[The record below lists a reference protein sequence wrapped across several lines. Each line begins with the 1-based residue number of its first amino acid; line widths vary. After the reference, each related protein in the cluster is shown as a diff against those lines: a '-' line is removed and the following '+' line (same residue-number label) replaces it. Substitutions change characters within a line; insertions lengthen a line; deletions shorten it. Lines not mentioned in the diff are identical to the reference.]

1 MTTMDRSRFA
11 TLATT
16 TYCDVITRDRVMDMG
31 MRPLWSP
38 IPRIAGP
45 AYPVRNEPADNL
57 MLHIAIHRAPPG
69 SVIVCQAG
77 DNDYAQAGGN
87 VCAWAQ
93 KRGVLGLVVDG
104 VLRDV
109 GESREH
115 GFPLFGRG
123 IIPIPAKRTKPGILN
138 EPVVCGGVFV
148 APGDVIIADEEGI
161 VVLPFAK
168 ADEIFAAAKAR
179 ADKDAVTSLDD
190 WVANHKKTI
199 DELITKLGIRA

>member
-1 MTTMDRSRFA
+1 MDAASFARF
-11 TLATT
+11 ATT
-16 TYCDVITRDRVMDMG
+16 TYCDVLTRDRVMDMG
-31 MRPLWSP
+31 MRPLWAP

-93 KRGVLGLVVDG
+93 KRGVAGIVVDG

-115 GFPLFGRG
+115 GLPLFGRG
-123 IIPIPAKRTKPGILN
+123 IIPIPAKRTKAGVLN
-138 EPVVCGGVFV
+138 GPVTCGGVAV
-148 APGDVIIADEEGI
+148 APGDMVIADEEGI
-161 VVLPFAK
+161 VVLP
-168 ADEIFAAAKAR
+168 AAKAEEILQAAEAR
-179 ADKDAVTSLDD
+179 AAKDASTSLED
-190 WVANHKKTI
+190 WVAAHKRTI
-199 DELITKLGIRA
+199 DDLVKKLGIDA

>member
-1 MTTMDRSRFA
+1 MDGSRFA
-11 TLATT
+11 RYATT
-16 TYCDVITRDRVMDMG
+16 TYCDVLTRDRVMDMG

-93 KRGVLGLVVDG
+93 QRGVAGLVVDG

-109 GESREH
+109 GESRENR
-115 GFPLFGRG
+115 FPLFARG
-123 IIPIPAKRTKPGILN
+123 LIPIPAKRTKAGVLN
-138 EPVVCGGVFV
+138 EAVVCGGVTV
-148 APGDVIIADEEGI
+148 LPGDMVIADEEGI
-161 VVLPFAK
+161 VVLPVARAEEILK
-168 ADEIFAAAKAR
+168 AAEARAAK
-179 ADKDAVTSLDD
+179 DASTSLED
-190 WVANHKKTI
+190 WVAAHKKTI
-199 DELITKLGIRA
+199 DDLVKKLGLDG

>member
-1 MTTMDRSRFA
+1 MDAASFARF
-11 TLATT
+11 ATT
-16 TYCDVITRDRVMDMG
+16 TYCDVLTRDRVMDMG
-31 MRPLWSP
+31 LRPLWAP

-93 KRGVLGLVVDG
+93 KRGVAGIVVDG

-123 IIPIPAKRTKPGILN
+123 IIPIPAKRTKVGVLN
-138 EPVVCGGVFV
+138 GPVTCGGVAV
-148 APGDVIIADEEGI
+148 APGDLVIADEEGI
-161 VVLPFAK
+161 VVLP
-168 ADEIFAAAKAR
+168 AAKAEEILKAAEAR
-179 ADKDAVTSLDD
+179 AAKDASTSLED
-190 WVANHKKTI
+190 WVAAHKRTI
-199 DELITKLGIRA
+199 DDLVKKLGIDA

>member
-1 MTTMDRSRFA
+1 
-11 TLATT
+11 
-16 TYCDVITRDRVMDMG
+16 MDMG
-31 MRPLWSP
+31 VRPLWSP

-45 AYPVRNEPADNL
+45 AYPVRNQPGDNL

-93 KRGVLGLVVDG
+93 RRGVAGIVVDG

-109 GESREH
+109 GESRAN

-123 IIPIPAKRTKPGILN
+123 IIPIPAKRARAGVLN
-138 EPVVCGGVFV
+138 GPVTCGGVAV
-148 APGDVIIADEEGI
+148 EPGDIVVADEEGI
-161 VVLPFAK
+161 VVLPS
-168 ADEIFAAAKAR
+168 AR
-179 ADKDAVTSLDD
+179 AYELLGAAQAKVAKDAAMSLEQ
-190 WVANHKKTI
+190 WVDAHRKTI
-199 DELITKLGIRA
+199 DELIAKLGIDA

>member
-1 MTTMDRSRFA
+1 MDADSFARF
-11 TLATT
+11 ATT
-16 TYCDVITRDRVMDMG
+16 TYCDVLTRDRVMDMG
-31 MRPLWSP
+31 MRPLWAP

-93 KRGVLGLVVDG
+93 KRGVAGLVVDG

-123 IIPIPAKRTKPGILN
+123 IIPIPAKRTKVGVLN
-138 EPVVCGGVFV
+138 GPVTCGGVAV
-148 APGDVIIADEEGI
+148 APGDMVIADEEGI
-161 VVLPFAK
+161 VVLP
-168 ADEIFAAAKAR
+168 AAKAEEILKAAEAR
-179 ADKDAVTSLDD
+179 AAKDASTSLED
-190 WVANHKKTI
+190 WVAAHKRTI
-199 DELITKLGIRA
+199 DDLVKKLGIDA

>member
-1 MTTMDRSRFA
+1 MDAASFARF
-11 TLATT
+11 ATT
-16 TYCDVITRDRVMDMG
+16 TYCDVLTRDRVMDMG
-31 MRPLWSP
+31 MRPLWAP

-93 KRGVLGLVVDG
+93 KRGVAGIVVDG

-123 IIPIPAKRTKPGILN
+123 IIPIPAKRTKVGVLN
-138 EPVVCGGVFV
+138 GPVTCGGVAV
-148 APGDVIIADEEGI
+148 APGDMVIADEEGI
-161 VVLPFAK
+161 VVL
-168 ADEIFAAAKAR
+168 AAAKAEEILKAAEAR
-179 ADKDAVTSLDD
+179 AAKDASTSLED
-190 WVANHKKTI
+190 WVAAHKRTI
-199 DELITKLGIRA
+199 DDLVKKLGIDA

>member
-1 MTTMDRSRFA
+1 MDAASFGRF
-11 TLATT
+11 ATT
-16 TYCDVITRDRVMDMG
+16 TYCDVLTRDRVMDMG
-31 MRPLWSP
+31 MRPLWAP
-38 IPRIAGP
+38 IPRSAGP

-57 MLHIAIHRAPPG
+57 MLHIAIHRAPSG

-93 KRGVLGLVVDG
+93 KRGVAGIVVDG

-123 IIPIPAKRTKPGILN
+123 IIPIPAKRTKVGVLN
-138 EPVVCGGVFV
+138 GPVTCGGVAV
-148 APGDVIIADEEGI
+148 APGDMVIADEEGI
-161 VVLPFAK
+161 VVLPVAK
-168 ADEIFAAAKAR
+168 AEEILKAAEARAAK
-179 ADKDAVTSLDD
+179 DASTSLED
-190 WVANHKKTI
+190 WVAAHKRTI
-199 DELITKLGIRA
+199 DDLVKKLGIDA

>member
-1 MTTMDRSRFA
+1 MDAASFARF
-11 TLATT
+11 ATT
-16 TYCDVITRDRVMDMG
+16 TYCDVLTRDRVMDMG
-31 MRPLWSP
+31 MRPLWAP

-93 KRGVLGLVVDG
+93 KRGVTGIVVDG

-123 IIPIPAKRTKPGILN
+123 IIPIPAKRTKVGVLN
-138 EPVVCGGVFV
+138 GPVTCGGVAV
-148 APGDVIIADEEGI
+148 APGDMVIADEEGI
-161 VVLPFAK
+161 VVLP
-168 ADEIFAAAKAR
+168 AAKAEEILKAAEAR
-179 ADKDAVTSLDD
+179 AAKDASTSLED
-190 WVANHKKTI
+190 WVAAHKRTI
-199 DELITKLGIRA
+199 DDLVKKLGIDA

>member
-1 MTTMDRSRFA
+1 MDAGSFARF
-11 TLATT
+11 ATT
-16 TYCDVITRDRVMDMG
+16 TYCDVLTRDRVMDMG
-31 MRPLWSP
+31 MRPLWAP

-93 KRGVLGLVVDG
+93 KRGVAGLVVDG

-123 IIPIPAKRTKPGILN
+123 IIPIPAKRTKVGVLN
-138 EPVVCGGVFV
+138 GPVTCGGVAV
-148 APGDVIIADEEGI
+148 APGDMVIADEEGI
-161 VVLPFAK
+161 VVLP
-168 ADEIFAAAKAR
+168 AAKAEEILKAAEAR
-179 ADKDAVTSLDD
+179 AAKDASTSLED
-190 WVANHKKTI
+190 WVAAHKRTI
-199 DELITKLGIRA
+199 DDLVKKLGIDA

>member
-1 MTTMDRSRFA
+1 MDAASFARFA
-11 TLATT
+11 TTA
-16 TYCDVITRDRVMDMG
+16 YCDVLTRDRVMDMG
-31 MRPLWSP
+31 MRPLWAP

-93 KRGVLGLVVDG
+93 KRGVAGIVVDG

-123 IIPIPAKRTKPGILN
+123 IIPIPAKRTKVGVLN
-138 EPVVCGGVFV
+138 GPVTCGGVAV
-148 APGDVIIADEEGI
+148 APGDMVIADEEGI
-161 VVLPFAK
+161 VVLP
-168 ADEIFAAAKAR
+168 AAKAEEILKAVEAR
-179 ADKDAVTSLDD
+179 AAKDASTSLED
-190 WVANHKKTI
+190 WVAAHKRTI
-199 DELITKLGIRA
+199 DDLVKKLGIDG

>member
-1 MTTMDRSRFA
+1 MDAASFARF
-11 TLATT
+11 ATT
-16 TYCDVITRDRVMDMG
+16 TYCDVLTRDRVMDMG
-31 MRPLWSP
+31 MRPLWAP

-93 KRGVLGLVVDG
+93 KRGVAGIVVDG

-123 IIPIPAKRTKPGILN
+123 IIPIPAKRTKVGVLN
-138 EPVVCGGVFV
+138 GPVTCGGVAV
-148 APGDVIIADEEGI
+148 APGDMVIADEEGI
-161 VVLPFAK
+161 VVLP
-168 ADEIFAAAKAR
+168 AAKAAEILKAAEAR
-179 ADKDAVTSLDD
+179 AAKDASTSLED
-190 WVANHKKTI
+190 WVAAHKRTI
-199 DELITKLGIRA
+199 DDLVKKLGIDG

>member
-1 MTTMDRSRFA
+1 MDAASFARF
-11 TLATT
+11 ATT
-16 TYCDVITRDRVMDMG
+16 TYCDVLTRDRVMDMG
-31 MRPLWSP
+31 MRPLWAP

-93 KRGVLGLVVDG
+93 KRGVAGLVVDG

-123 IIPIPAKRTKPGILN
+123 IIPIPAKRTKVGVLN
-138 EPVVCGGVFV
+138 GPVTCGGVAV
-148 APGDVIIADEEGI
+148 APGDMVIADEEGI
-161 VVLPFAK
+161 VVLP
-168 ADEIFAAAKAR
+168 AAKAEEILKAAEAR
-179 ADKDAVTSLDD
+179 AAKDASTSLED
-190 WVANHKKTI
+190 WVAAHKRTI
-199 DELITKLGIRA
+199 DDLVKKLGIDA

>member
-1 MTTMDRSRFA
+1 MDPASFARF
-11 TLATT
+11 ATT
-16 TYCDVITRDRVMDMG
+16 TYCDVLTRDRVMDMG
-31 MRPLWSP
+31 MRPLWAP

-93 KRGVLGLVVDG
+93 KRGVAGLVVDG

-109 GESREH
+109 GESRENR
-115 GFPLFGRG
+115 FPLFGRG
-123 IIPIPAKRTKPGILN
+123 IIPIPAKRTKPGVLN
-138 EPVVCGGVFV
+138 GPVTCGGVSV
-148 APGDVIIADEEGI
+148 TPGDMVIADEEGI
-161 VVLPFAK
+161 VVLPASK
-168 ADEIFAAAKAR
+168 ADEILKAAEAR
-179 ADKDAVTSLDD
+179 ATKDAATSLDD
-190 WVANHKKTI
+190 WVAAHTKTI
-199 DELITKLGIRA
+199 DELVKTLGIDA

>member
-1 MTTMDRSRFA
+1 MDAASFARF
-11 TLATT
+11 ATT
-16 TYCDVITRDRVMDMG
+16 TYCDVLTRDRVMDMG
-31 MRPLWSP
+31 MRPLWAP

-45 AYPVRNEPADNL
+45 AFPVRNEPADNL

-93 KRGVLGLVVDG
+93 KRGVAGIVVDG

-115 GFPLFGRG
+115 AFPLFGRG
-123 IIPIPAKRTKPGILN
+123 IIPIPAKRTKAGVLN
-138 EPVVCGGVFV
+138 GPVMCGGVAV
-148 APGDVIIADEEGI
+148 APGDIVIADEEGI
-161 VVLPFAK
+161 VVLP
-168 ADEIFAAAKAR
+168 AAKAEEILKAAEAR
-179 ADKDAVTSLDD
+179 AAKDASTSLED
-190 WVANHKKTI
+190 WVAAHKRTI
-199 DELITKLGIRA
+199 DDLVKKLGIDG

>member
-1 MTTMDRSRFA
+1 MTDPASFARF
-11 TLATT
+11 ATT
-16 TYCDVITRDRVMDMG
+16 TYCDVLTRDRVMDMG
-31 MRPLWSP
+31 LRPLWGP

-93 KRGVLGLVVDG
+93 KRGVAGIVVDG

-109 GESREH
+109 GESREN

-123 IIPIPAKRTKPGILN
+123 IIPIPAKRTKPGVLN
-138 EPVVCGGVFV
+138 GPITCGGVAV
-148 APGDVIIADEEGI
+148 APGDMVIADEEGI
-161 VVLPFAK
+161 VVLPAAK
-168 ADEIFAAAKAR
+168 ADEILKAAEAR
-179 ADKDAVTSLDD
+179 VTKDAATSLED
-190 WVANHKKTI
+190 WVAAHKKTI
-199 DELITKLGIRA
+199 DELVKKLGIDA

>member
-1 MTTMDRSRFA
+1 MDATEFA
-11 TLATT
+11 GLATT
-16 TYCDVITRDRVMDMG
+16 AYCDVLTRDRVMDMG
-31 MRPLWSP
+31 VRPLWSP

-45 AYPVRNEPADNL
+45 AYPVRNQPGDNL

-93 KRGVLGLVVDG
+93 RRGVAGIVVDG

-109 GESREH
+109 GESRAN

-123 IIPIPAKRTKPGILN
+123 IIPIPAKRARAGVLN
-138 EPVVCGGVFV
+138 GPVTCGGVAV
-148 APGDVIIADEEGI
+148 EPGDIVVADEEGI
-161 VVLPFAK
+161 VVLPS
-168 ADEIFAAAKAR
+168 AR
-179 ADKDAVTSLDD
+179 AYELLGAAQAKVAKDAAMSLEQ
-190 WVANHKKTI
+190 WVDAHRKTI
-199 DELITKLGIRA
+199 DELIAKLGIDA